1 MRKLV
6 EIFPD
11 RFPPSDKTKNIVV
24 GPDNVG
30 VIKLCSDGGEC
41 AWKLSGTEKLVR
53 EKTDG
58 FEMEKNIFFLIDK
71 EKFNFSKIRNEVVGL
86 TFFY

>member
-1 MRKLV
+1 M
-6 EIFPD
+6 
-11 RFPPSDKTKNIVV
+11 VV
-24 GPDNVG
+24 NVRG
-30 VIKLCSDGGEC
+30 N
-41 AWKLSGTEKLVR
+41 LSGTEKLVR

-86 TFFY
+86 TFFCYKKLEHLK

>member
-1 MRKLV
+1 MRG
-6 EIFPD
+6 
-11 RFPPSDKTKNIVV
+11 N
-24 GPDNVG
+24 
-30 VIKLCSDGGEC
+30 
-41 AWKLSGTEKLVR
+41 LSGTEKLVR
-53 EKTDG
+53 EKTDA